1 MEQFKVLGIVGTML
15 VIYIGDNLLLS
26 EAYLSQGEKD
36 YLIDC
41 GNVKE
46 FSSYEDM
53 CREYDICTI
62 WIP

>member
-53 CREYDICTI
+53 CSQ
-62 WIP
+62 

>member
-1 MEQFKVLGIVGTML
+1 MEHIKVLGIIGSML
-15 VIYIGDNLLLS
+15 VIYIGEHWLLS
-26 EAYLSQGEKD
+26 EAYLSDGEKN

-41 GNVKE
+41 GNVRE

-53 CREYDICTI
+53 CEEYNINRK